1 MDKQRAEMWEKAYDF
16 AYPLVAFQKYVDYIT
31 NTEVATETKAPIN
44 QFFHTR
50 RVLLPEDHFPA
61 PNMEVI
67 YSQGFLDLKAEPY
80 LITKPA
86 TERGFTICI
95 NDSYGDC
102 IDVLGKGG
110 TRGDE

>member
-50 RVLLPEDHFPA
+50 RVLLPEDHFPRFFGPQSGA
-61 PNMEVI
+61 VSDHEA
-67 YSQGFLDLKAEPY
+67 SD
-80 LITKPA
+80 
-86 TERGFTICI
+86 
-95 NDSYGDC
+95 
-102 IDVLGKGG
+102 
-110 TRGDE
+110 